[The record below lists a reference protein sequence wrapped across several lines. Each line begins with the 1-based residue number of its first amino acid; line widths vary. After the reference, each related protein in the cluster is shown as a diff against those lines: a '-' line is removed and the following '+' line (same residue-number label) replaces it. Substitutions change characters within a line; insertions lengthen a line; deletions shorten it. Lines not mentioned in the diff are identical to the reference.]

1 MTLRL
6 KLVIAISGL
15 AAFATVVIGATTY
28 RATEEALDAEVD
40 RSLQQA
46 LASIEARVREG
57 VRRPFL
63 EVVPE
68 SSEAR
73 PRTFERI
80 LLQLVSEDG
89 DVVATSAETALPVDE
104 VDQDVASSIESAE
117 VTRTITIDGEPH
129 RELVSPI
136 AVIGPDLRPDGSGY
150 ALQLVRST
158 AEVERVLD
166 SIRTRTL
173 VLVLIVVAGGT
184 IAGWLVAQ
192 RATRRL
198 ERLTRTAEEV
208 ALTGR
213 LDVDTPEAG
222 PDEVG
227 RLSGAIAGMLGAL
240 RRSRE
245 AQTQLVQDAGH
256 ELRTPLTSLRTNIS
270 LLRRIDELPP
280 ETRAQVLADL
290 DEEAK
295 ELSVLVDELVELA
308 TDQRRHEAV
317 TSVDLGALAEAVADR
332 VRRRTG
338 REIVVAVTEPA
349 VVEGR
354 PGALDRAVGN
364 LVDNACK
371 FSDPPT
377 VVEIDVRG
385 ATVAVLDR
393 GIGIPDEDLPRV
405 FDRFYRSIGARSRP
419 GSGLGL
425 AIVSAVADDHGGRV
439 EAGPRE
445 GGGTRMALVL
455 PPDA

>member
-15 AAFATVVIGATTY
+15 AAFATIAIGATTY

-46 LASIEARVREG
+46 LASIEARVRDG
-57 VRRPFL
+57 AANPF
-63 EVVPE
+63 VAIAPE
-68 SSEAR
+68 SSPSR

-80 LLQLVSEDG
+80 VLQIIESDG
-89 DVVATSAETALPVDE
+89 TVYGTSADEPLPVDP
-104 VDQDVASSIESAE
+104 VDERIASNPRAPE
-117 VTRTITIDGEPH
+117 VTRTVTIDGEPY
-129 RELVSPI
+129 RVLTSP
-136 AVIGPDLRPDGSGY
+136 ASPGY
-150 ALQLVRST
+150 ALQLARST
-158 AEVERVLD
+158 EEVERVLD

-173 VLVLIVVAGGT
+173 ISVIVVVAGGMV
-184 IAGWLVAQ
+184 AGLLVAQ

-198 ERLTRTAEEV
+198 EHLTRTAEEV

-213 LDVDTPEAG
+213 LDVPTPEAG

-227 RLSGAIAGMLGAL
+227 RLSGAIAGMLDAL
-240 RRSRE
+240 RKSRE
-245 AQTQLVQDAGH
+245 SQTQLVQDAGH

-270 LLRRIDELPP
+270 LLRRVDELPP
-280 ETRAQVLADL
+280 ETRSQVLDDL
-290 DEEAK
+290 DTEAR

-317 TSVDLGALAEAVADR
+317 SEVDLGNIAEAVADR
-332 VRRRTG
+332 IRRRTG
-338 REIVVAVTEPA
+338 REIIVATNSPTTVD
-349 VVEGR
+349 GR
-354 PGALDRAVGN
+354 PVALDRAIGN

-371 FSDPPT
+371 FSDAPS

-393 GIGIPDEDLPRV
+393 GMGIPDEDLPRV
-405 FDRFYRSIGARSRP
+405 FDRFYRAVGARSRP

>member
-1 MTLRL
+1 VTLRL
-6 KLVIAISGL
+6 KLVVAISSLAALATIAI
-15 AAFATVVIGATTY
+15 GASTY
-28 RATEEALDAEVD
+28 RTTEDQLDAEVD

-46 LASIEARVREG
+46 LASIETRVREG
-57 VRRPFL
+57 APNPFVA
-63 EVVPE
+63 VVPE
-68 SSEAR
+68 SSPSR

-80 LLQLVSEDG
+80 ILQIVSSDG
-89 DVVATSAETALPVDE
+89 EVVDTSAESPLPVDE
-104 VDQDVASSIESAE
+104 VNQEVASDVRAPE
-117 VTRTITIDGEPH
+117 VTRSVTIDGEAY
-129 RELVSPI
+129 RELTSPI
-136 AVIGPDLRPDGSGY
+136 LPGY

-158 AEVERVLD
+158 DEVERVLD

-173 VLVLIVVAGGT
+173 ISVIVVVAGGML
-184 IAGWLVAQ
+184 AGWLVAQ

-198 ERLTRTAEEV
+198 EHLTRTAEEV

-213 LDVDTPEAG
+213 LDVPTPEAG

-227 RLSGAIAGMLGAL
+227 RLSGAIAGMLDAL

-256 ELRTPLTSLRTNIS
+256 ELRTPLTSLRTNIA
-270 LLRRIDELPP
+270 LMRRVDELPP
-280 ETRAQVLADL
+280 DTRQQVLDDL
-290 DEEAK
+290 DTEAR

-317 TSVDLGALAEAVADR
+317 SEVDLGTLAEAVADR
-332 VRRRTG
+332 VRRRSG
-338 REIVVAVTEPA
+338 REIIVASNSPTI
-349 VVEGR
+349 VEGR
-354 PGALDRAVGN
+354 AGALDRAIGN

-371 FSDPPT
+371 FSDPPS

-393 GIGIPDEDLPRV
+393 GMGIPDEDLPRV
-405 FDRFYRSIGARSRP
+405 FDRFYRAVGARSRP

>member
-15 AAFATVVIGATTY
+15 AALATIAIGASTY
-28 RATEEALDAEVD
+28 RTTEAQLDAEVD

-46 LASIEARVREG
+46 LASIEARIIQG
-57 VRRPFL
+57 VPSRYEEL
-63 EVVPE
+63 VPR
-68 SSEAR
+68 SSPSR

-80 LLQLVSEDG
+80 LLQIVNDDG
-89 DVVATSAETALPVDE
+89 EVVATSAEAPLPVDE
-104 VDQDVASSIESAE
+104 IDRRVASSVQAVE
-117 VTRTITIDGEPH
+117 VTRTISIDGDPY
-129 RELVSPI
+129 RELTSPI
-136 AVIGPDLRPDGSGY
+136 SDGF

-158 AEVERVLD
+158 EEVERVLD
-166 SIRTRTL
+166 SIRLRTL
-173 VLVLIVVAGGT
+173 TSVLVVVAGGV

-198 ERLTRTAEEV
+198 EHLTRTAEAV

-213 LDVDTPEAG
+213 LDVPTPEAG

-280 ETRAQVLADL
+280 ETRDQVIADL
-290 DEEAK
+290 DTEAR

-308 TDQRRHEAV
+308 TDQRRQEAV
-317 TSVDLGALAEAVADR
+317 TSIDLASLAETVAER

-338 REIVVAVTEPA
+338 REIVVATTEPA
-349 VVEGR
+349 TIQGR
-354 PGALDRAVGN
+354 AAALDRAVGN

-371 FSDPPT
+371 FSDPPS

-385 ATVAVLDR
+385 ATIAVLDR
-393 GIGIPDEDLPRV
+393 GIGIPAEDLPRV
-405 FDRFYRSIGARSRP
+405 FDRFYRAVGARSRP

-445 GGGTRMALVL
+445 AGGTRTALVL

>member
-1 MTLRL
+1 M
-6 KLVIAISGL
+6 
-15 AAFATVVIGATTY
+15 
-28 RATEEALDAEVD
+28 
-40 RSLQQA
+40 
-46 LASIEARVREG
+46 
-57 VRRPFL
+57 
-63 EVVPE
+63 
-68 SSEAR
+68 
-73 PRTFERI
+73 
-80 LLQLVSEDG
+80 
-89 DVVATSAETALPVDE
+89 
-104 VDQDVASSIESAE
+104 
-117 VTRTITIDGEPH
+117 
-129 RELVSPI
+129 
-136 AVIGPDLRPDGSGY
+136 
-150 ALQLVRST
+150 
-158 AEVERVLD
+158 
-166 SIRTRTL
+166 
-173 VLVLIVVAGGT
+173 
-184 IAGWLVAQ
+184 
-192 RATRRL
+192 
-198 ERLTRTAEEV
+198 
-208 ALTGR
+208 
-213 LDVDTPEAG
+213 
-222 PDEVG
+222 
-227 RLSGAIAGMLGAL
+227 
-240 RRSRE
+240 
-245 AQTQLVQDAGH
+245 
-256 ELRTPLTSLRTNIS
+256 
-270 LLRRIDELPP
+270 
-280 ETRAQVLADL
+280 LADL